1 MPLLPILALVAS
13 VNAPPT
19 AAALAGTV
27 SVAYAGSLVR
37 VMEGPLAEDL
47 ARDTGLQF
55 AGEGKGSKALAQLI
69 AGGVRRPDDFISA
82 DASLLEQLR
91 RGPSPKLRGYILFG
105 SARMVVA
112 YSPKSPYAALFAQA
126 IKEHRSLLPLLSNPS
141 IKVGRTDPALDP
153 KGARTLKTL
162 ELLGKA
168 EKAPVLASSLA
179 ARSQVFPEE
188 DLAVRVETGE
198 LDAGFFYS
206 TEIPGRNLQTI
217 ELPASANLSHDI
229 VYGVA
234 ALSDAPHPQAA
245 HAFLEYLLGPH
256 GRAVLQSAGVRY
268 FSKPRFFG
276 TP

>member
-1 MPLLPILALVAS
+1 MPLLSIIALVAS
-13 VNAPPT
+13 VNGAP
-19 AAALAGTV
+19 ASGGTV

-37 VMEGPLAEDL
+37 VMEGTLASGLE
-47 ARDTGLQF
+47 RDTGLQF
-55 AGEGKGSKALAQLI
+55 AGEGKGSKALEQLI

-82 DASLLEQLR
+82 DPSLLEELR
-91 RGPSPKLRGYILFG
+91 RGPSPKLRGYVLFG
-105 SARMVVA
+105 SARMVIA
-112 YSPKSPYAALFAQA
+112 YSPRSPYASLFARA
-126 IKEHRSLLPLLSNPS
+126 AGEHRSLLPVLSNPT

-168 EKAPVLASSLA
+168 EHAPVLASSLA

-206 TEIPGRNLQTI
+206 TEIPGRNLRAI
-217 ELPASANLSHDI
+217 DLPASANLSRDI

-234 ALSDAPHPQAA
+234 ELSDAPHPQAA
-245 HAFLEYLLGPH
+245 HAFLQYLLGPN
-256 GRAVLQSAGVRY
+256 GRAVLQAAGVQY
-268 FSKPRFFG
+268 FSKPRIIG

>member
-1 MPLLPILALVAS
+1 MPLLSIIALVAS
-13 VNAPPT
+13 VNAPTAT
-19 AAALAGTV
+19 AAPGGTV
-27 SVAYAGSLVR
+27 SVVYAGSLVR
-37 VMEGPLAEDL
+37 VMEGPFASALSH
-47 ARDTGLQF
+47 DTGLQF
-55 AGEGKGSKALAQLI
+55 AGEGKGSKALEQLI

-82 DASLLEQLR
+82 DGALLEQLR
-91 RGPSPKLRGYILFG
+91 QGPAPKLRGYVLFG
-105 SARMVVA
+105 SARMVIA
-112 YSPKSPYAALFAQA
+112 YSPKSPYASLFAQA
-126 IKEHRSLLPLLSNPS
+126 VKEHRSLLPLLSNPM

-162 ELLGKA
+162 ELLGRA
-168 EKAPVLASSLA
+168 EKAPILASSLA

-206 TEIPGRNLQTI
+206 TEIPGRNLQAI

-234 ALSDAPHPQAA
+234 ELSDAPHPQAA
-245 HAFLEYLLGPH
+245 HAFLQYLLGPN
-256 GRAVLQSAGVRY
+256 GRAVLQGAGVQY
-268 FSKPRFFG
+268 FAKPRIIG